1 MGKKTTGKSKNP
13 TYPDAH
19 PTAPGGMSRPA
30 LVEEMV
36 IKHGWDQAEATALKW
51 PEQIKAVVQGRL
63 AREAEQREQIM
74 AEHDGEP
81 IGEVETAR
89 ATPVFA
95 DERGPEGYEPGD
107 LVDVIHGRTEP
118 AEPVAEVTDLNE
130 RQPQPMFLG
139 MPDTLDFIFD
149 GHAGAGPSGAERWM
163 NCTASL
169 GAARSFL
176 ETLTP
181 NQQEEFARG
190 SDAARQGTTAHA
202 VGETKINLLLGNITV
217 EEAEA
222 TLLELAILP
231 PDGEAYDAE
240 MDDHLSEYVDLVKQY
255 ADDGRTVLVEQ
266 KVHAAVPLA
275 GDHDGDVHLI
285 SGSADLVV
293 HPSLEE
299 NVLVVGDLKYGNG
312 IDVDPDS
319 NPQVR
324 IYGLG
329 VLSDLA
335 DEEGNIPDI
344 DHIEYVIV
352 QPRLGGI
359 KVWRES
365 VDDLLTWRDEVLS
378 PALTAAL
385 YGPEAGAE
393 FVPSDTACQWCPA
406 RGSCAA
412 LAEQRMEQAVDLFD
426 AVIEAEFETGNLPD
440 TSTLS
445 DTRLGELLAQIEG
458 LVSLKDDLK
467 DEVQRRLHRGGA
479 VPGYK
484 LVSYTP
490 PRKWTEDADT
500 ALDPDTSEREGLD
513 AEMLTAIWTRALVTP
528 KKALGALKA
537 KGVDKPEAALAG
549 LIDTPAKR
557 PVAAREGDRRKDWE
571 GVPPE
576 QMFDDESGNA
586 ESESV
591 A

>member
-1 MGKKTTGKSKNP
+1 MGKKTKGQGHP
-13 TYPDAH
+13 AYPDAH
-19 PTAPGGMSRPA
+19 PTAPGGMSQPA
-30 LVEEMV
+30 LIEEMV
-36 IKHGWDQAEATALKW
+36 AKHGWDRDAATALKW
-51 PEQIKAVVQGRL
+51 PEQIEAVIQGRL
-63 AREAEQREQIM
+63 DREREQREVEQ
-74 AEHDGEP
+74 
-81 IGEVETAR
+81 ETA
-89 ATPVFA
+89 
-95 DERGPEGYEPGD
+95 
-107 LVDVIHGRTEP
+107 DV
-118 AEPVAEVTDLNE
+118 VAEVTDLNE

-139 MPDTLDFIFD
+139 MPDTLDYIFD

-181 NQQEEFARG
+181 NQQEQFASG

-231 PDGEAYDAE
+231 PDGEAYDEE

-275 GDHDGDVHLI
+275 GDYDGEVHLI
-285 SGSADLVV
+285 SGSADAVV
-293 HPSLEE
+293 LPSLEE

-335 DEEGNIPDI
+335 DDEGNIPDI

-406 RGSCAA
+406 RGACAA

-426 AVIEAEFETGNLPD
+426 TVIEAEFETGNLPD
-440 TSTLS
+440 ATTLT
-445 DTRLGELLAQIEG
+445 DTRLGELLVQIEG

-467 DEVQRRLHRGGA
+467 DEVQRRLHRGGS

-490 PRKWTEDADT
+490 PRKWTEDAVST
-500 ALDPDTSEREGLD
+500 LDPDTGDESLD
-513 AEMLTAIWTRALVTP
+513 AEMRAAIWKRSLITP
-528 KKALGALKA
+528 KQALGALKA
-537 KGVDKPEAALAG
+537 KGVDEPEVALAG

-557 PVAAREGDRRKDWE
+557 PVAAREGDKRKDWE

-576 QMFDDESGNA
+576 QMFND